1 MFSGMEWGNGTILKR
16 VTRIAEEYRKTGLI
30 TETWLA
36 PWWEMRASKSIF
48 FESMQAA
55 LQAACNGVP

>member
-1 MFSGMEWGNGTILKR
+1 MFNGMDWGNGTILKR

-36 PWWEMRASKSIF
+36 RISHQGAK
-48 FESMQAA
+48 
-55 LQAACNGVP
+55 